1 MRRTTMTLS
10 AVTLTAAVLSAC
22 GSPAGDSSSGNSG
35 EQNTSSGSFDS
46 VTSLVNASSQSMTDK
61 DTVRMAIDIAGGP
74 QGGQHLDCQADLGNQ
89 GVACS
94 GDQEMVATGDAVYVK
109 VPQMAELGGE
119 SGKPWMKTDISEL
132 GQGMGDV
139 SQFQDLQSMLPPGT
153 EITGTSQDQVDEQQ
167 ATKYETVTD
176 VRKAVQESPEQQK
189 KMLQPVLDA
198 GVSEL
203 RQTVWVSEDD
213 LPIRVRST
221 MPPMEV
227 MGQQVPEMTTT
238 VNYSAWGEPVDITV
252 PPAEQVQE
260 MPDMGGG
267 APQMPN

>member
-22 GSPAGDSSSGNSG
+22 GTPAGDSSSGDSG
-35 EQNTSSGSFDS
+35 EQNPSGDSFDS
-46 VTSLVNASSQSMTDK
+46 VTSLVNASSQSMTGK
-61 DTVRMAIDIAGGP
+61 DTVRMAIDVAGGP
-74 QGGQHLDCQADLGNQ
+74 QGGQRLDCQADLGEQN
-89 GVACS
+89 VACS
-94 GDQEMVATGDAVYVK
+94 GDQEMVSTGDAVYVK

-119 SGKPWMKTDISEL
+119 SGKPWMKTDISGL
-132 GQGMGDV
+132 AQGTSDV
-139 SQFQDLQSMLPPGT
+139 SQFQDLKSMLPPGT
-153 EITGTSQDQVDEQQ
+153 EIADSGQDQVDEKQT
-167 ATKYETVTD
+167 TKYETVTD
-176 VRKAVQESPEQQK
+176 VRKAVQESPEQK

-203 RQTVWVSEDD
+203 RQTVWVDEDD
-213 LPIRVRST
+213 LPVRVRST

-260 MPDMGGG
+260 MPEMGGG